1 MPIHH
6 MLYRCPRCGHDPLDG
21 HERRARCSS
30 CGTSFEQGRG
40 SLIIVRPPDG
50 PPEPTAASSLLADV
64 GKKGGPG
71 IKKDLGKDR
80 GKDRGEDLSE
90 ESLFRESRVV
100 FGRAEGHDVIRWRGE
115 VLGFSERIS
124 WKGAGLL
131 RLEGEALSFRPS
143 GKGEGFSCLLGDIR
157 GVQISSRALQ
167 VTQEDTHLCQF
178 ELLDDSP
185 KRWEHLLCLALRR
198 FYARSGQRV
207 TEFKPR
213 IITTP
218 DRTTSDRNVR
228 TETRMTETRM
238 TDEERSMT
246 LYRVLRWIMSVY
258 FRARLKIRL
267 EGEENVPDKGAFV
280 LVLSHQSHLDS
291 LLLHT
296 FCPRLMFTLAK
307 SSVFRTRFMAWLAPR
322 VGAVPT
328 RRYQID
334 PQAVRVAL
342 RLIGRGEGVGV
353 FPEAERSWDGR
364 LQPLRSGTIRLLL
377 KAGVPVIPCGI
388 VGTYEVFP
396 RWGHMN
402 WFKVGLGREPVIIR
416 YREPIHF
423 GKHDDRASREWAR
436 PDATVRM
443 ETALQAVM
451 AQ

>member
-1 MPIHH
+1 M
-6 MLYRCPRCGHDPLDG
+6 
-21 HERRARCSS
+21 CSS

-40 SLIIVRPPDG
+40 SLIIVRPPDA

-64 GKKGGPG
+64 EKRGGPG
-71 IKKDLGKDR
+71 IKK
-80 GKDRGEDLSE
+80 

-124 WKGAGLL
+124 WKGTGLL
-131 RLEGEALSFRPS
+131 RLEGEALSFRP
-143 GKGEGFSCLLGDIR
+143 GGGAGGFSCLLGDIR

-167 VTQEDTHLCQF
+167 VMREDTHLCQF

-185 KRWEHLLCLALRR
+185 KRWEDLLCLALRG
-198 FYARSGQRV
+198 FYARSGQRI

-213 IITTP
+213 IITAP
-218 DRTTSDRNVR
+218 DPLGVTETRLTETHV
-228 TETRMTETRM
+228 TETRMTETRLTETHVTETRLTETHR

-353 FPEAERSWDGR
+353 FPEGERSWDGR

-388 VGTYEVFP
+388 IGTYAVFP

-402 WFKVGLGREPVIIR
+402 WFKVVLGRQPVIIR
-416 YREPIHF
+416 YGEPIQF